1 MYLCGVKYDFNI
13 GTLSETT
20 LRLVQS
26 VHYKKQRLDTF
37 RPIPNAVLQ
46 SINETLNVEWTYN
59 SNHIE
64 GNTLT
69 LQETRMVLE
78 DGITVGGKSLNE
90 HLEIV
95 NHKEAISYIE
105 SLVSPNYKL
114 KERDILDVNELVLNK
129 IEKDFAG
136 RFRTAGVRIGGANF
150 IPPNALK
157 VPDLISELIDWENS
171 STLDILQ
178 KVSLFHHRFVWVHPF
193 FDGNGRTVR
202 LLMNLLLMKEGYP
215 PAIILGV
222 DRKRYYQALNQANT
236 GNFDK
241 LLFLIAQATDRS
253 LTIYLNSLEDTT
265 GDFDAI
271 STIVKEPD
279 VPYGQEY
286 VSLLARQGKIEA
298 YKEGR
303 VWYTSK
309 KSIANYLKKKG
320 KPH

>member
-1 MYLCGVKYDFNI
+1 VKYVFNI
-13 GTLSETT
+13 GQLSEIT
-20 LRLVQS
+20 LQLMQS
-26 VHYKKQRLDTF
+26 VHKKKQRLDEF
-37 RPIPNAVLQ
+37 RPIPYAVLTN
-46 SINETLNVEWTYN
+46 IRENLNVEWTYN

-95 NHKEAISYIE
+95 NHREAITYVQ
-105 SLVSPNYKL
+105 SLASADYKL
-114 KERDILDVNELVLNK
+114 TERDVLDVHEIVLNK
-129 IEKDFAG
+129 IQKDFAG

-150 IPPNALK
+150 IPPNALR
-157 VPDLISELIDWENS
+157 VPDYITELIEWENTS
-171 STLDILQ
+171 KMDILQ
-178 KVSLFHHRFVWVHPF
+178 KVTLFHHRFVWVHPF

-202 LLMNLLLMKEGYP
+202 LLMNLLLMKEGFP
-215 PAIILGV
+215 PAVILGV
-222 DRKRYYQALNQANT
+222 DRKRYYQALNLANN

-241 LLFLIAQATDRS
+241 LLFLIVQAVDRS

-271 STIVKEPD
+271 SNIVQEPD

-286 VSLLARQGKIEA
+286 ISLLARQGKIEA

-309 KSIANYLKKKG
+309 KSVENYLKNKKG
-320 KPH
+320 KKS

>member
-1 MYLCGVKYDFNI
+1 MRYGFDI
-13 GTLSETT
+13 GNLSEYSMQ
-20 LRLVQS
+20 LMQAVYQ
-26 VHYKKQRLDTF
+26 KKQRLDAF
-37 RPIPNAVLQ
+37 RPIPHAVLAN
-46 SINETLNVEWTYN
+46 IKENLNIEWTYN

-95 NHKEAISYIE
+95 NHKEAISYVE
-105 SLVSPNYKL
+105 SLASPAYML
-114 KERDILDVNELVLNK
+114 TERDVLEVHALVLNK
-129 IEKDFAG
+129 IQKDFAG
-136 RFRTAGVRIGGANF
+136 QFRTAGVRIGGANF

-157 VPDLISELIDWENS
+157 VPDLIAELISWENTGS
-171 STLDILQ
+171 MDIIE
-178 KVSLFHHRFVWVHPF
+178 KVTLFHHRFVWIHPF

-202 LLMNLLLMKEGYP
+202 LLMNLLLMKEGFP
-215 PAIILGV
+215 PAVILGV
-222 DRKRYYQALNQANT
+222 DRKRYYQALNQANN

-241 LLFLIAQATDRS
+241 LLFLIAQAIDRS
-253 LTIYLNSLEDTT
+253 LTIYLNSLQDTT

-271 STIVKEPD
+271 SNIVKEPD

-286 VSLLARQGKIEA
+286 ISLLARQGKIEA

-309 KSIANYLKKKG
+309 RSIDNYLKGKG
-320 KPH
+320 K

>member
-1 MYLCGVKYDFNI
+1 MKYEFNI
-13 GTLSETT
+13 GQLSEIT
-20 LRLVQS
+20 LQLMQS
-26 VHYKKQRLDTF
+26 VHKKKQRLDEF
-37 RPIPNAVLQ
+37 RPIPYAVLAN
-46 SINETLNVEWTYN
+46 IRENLNVEWTYN

-95 NHKEAISYIE
+95 NHKEAITYVQ
-105 SLVSPNYKL
+105 SLASADYKL
-114 KERDILDVNELVLNK
+114 TERDVLDVHEIVLNK
-129 IEKDFAG
+129 IQKDFAG

-150 IPPNALK
+150 IPPNALR
-157 VPDLISELIDWENS
+157 VPDYITELIEWENT
-171 STLDILQ
+171 STMDILE
-178 KVSLFHHRFVWVHPF
+178 KVTLFHHRFVWVHPF

-202 LLMNLLLMKEGYP
+202 LLMNLLLMKEGFP
-215 PAIILGV
+215 PAVILGV
-222 DRKRYYQALNQANT
+222 DRKRYYQALNLANN

-241 LLFLIAQATDRS
+241 LLFLIVQAVDRS
-253 LTIYLNSLEDTT
+253 LTIYLNSLEDTAA
-265 GDFDAI
+265 DFDAI
-271 STIVKEPD
+271 SNIVQEPE

-286 VSLLARQGKIEA
+286 ISLLARQGKIEA

-309 KSIANYLKKKG
+309 KSVENYLKNKKG
-320 KPH
+320 KKS

>member
-1 MYLCGVKYDFNI
+1 MRYGFDI
-13 GTLSETT
+13 GQLSENS
-20 LRLVQS
+20 LQLMQA
-26 VHYKKQRLDTF
+26 VHQKKQRLDAF
-37 RPIPNAVLQ
+37 RPIPHAVLAN
-46 SINETLNVEWTYN
+46 IKENLNIEWTYN

-95 NHKEAISYIE
+95 NHKEAISYVE
-105 SLVSPNYKL
+105 SLASPAYML
-114 KERDILDVNELVLNK
+114 TERDVLEVHALVLNK
-129 IEKDFAG
+129 IQKDFAG
-136 RFRTAGVRIGGANF
+136 RFRTAGIRIGGANF

-157 VPDLISELIDWENS
+157 VPDLIAELISWENTS
-171 STLDILQ
+171 SMDIIE
-178 KVSLFHHRFVWVHPF
+178 KVTLFHHRFVWIHPF

-202 LLMNLLLMKEGYP
+202 LLMNLLLMKEGFP
-215 PAIILGV
+215 PAVILGV
-222 DRKRYYQALNQANT
+222 DRKRYYQALNQANN

-241 LLFLIAQATDRS
+241 LLFLIAQAVDRS

-271 STIVKEPD
+271 SNIVKEPD

-286 VSLLARQGKIEA
+286 ISLLARQGKIEA

-309 KSIANYLKKKG
+309 RSIDNYLKGKG
-320 KPH
+320 K

>member
-1 MYLCGVKYDFNI
+1 MRYGFDI
-13 GTLSETT
+13 GNLSEYSMQ
-20 LRLVQS
+20 LMQAVYQ
-26 VHYKKQRLDTF
+26 KKQRLDAF
-37 RPIPNAVLQ
+37 RPIPHAVLAN
-46 SINETLNVEWTYN
+46 IKENLNIEWTYN

-95 NHKEAISYIE
+95 NHKEAISYVE
-105 SLVSPNYKL
+105 SLASPAYML
-114 KERDILDVNELVLNK
+114 TERDVLEVHALVLNK
-129 IEKDFAG
+129 IQKDFAG
-136 RFRTAGVRIGGANF
+136 QFRTAGVRIGGANF

-157 VPDLISELIDWENS
+157 VPDLIAELISWENTGS
-171 STLDILQ
+171 MDIIE
-178 KVSLFHHRFVWVHPF
+178 KVTLFHHRFVWIHPF

-202 LLMNLLLMKEGYP
+202 LLMNLLLMKEGFP
-215 PAIILGV
+215 PAVILGV
-222 DRKRYYQALNQANT
+222 DRKRYYQALNQANN

-241 LLFLIAQATDRS
+241 LLFLIAQAVDRS
-253 LTIYLNSLEDTT
+253 LTIYLNSLQDTT

-271 STIVKEPD
+271 SNIVKEPD

-286 VSLLARQGKIEA
+286 ISLLARQGKIEA

-309 KSIANYLKKKG
+309 RSIDNYLKGKG
-320 KPH
+320 K

>member
-1 MYLCGVKYDFNI
+1 MKYEFNI
-13 GTLSETT
+13 GQLSETT
-20 LRLVQS
+20 MRLVQS
-26 VHYKKQRLDTF
+26 VHQKKQRLDAF
-37 RPIPNAVLQ
+37 RPISYSVLQ
-46 SINETLNVEWTYN
+46 NINDTLNIEWTYN

-95 NHKEAISYIE
+95 NHREAIHYVE
-105 SLVSPNYKL
+105 SLVSPDYIL
-114 KERDILDVNELVLNK
+114 KERDILNVHELVLNK
-129 IEKDFAG
+129 IQKDFAG

-157 VPDLISELIDWENS
+157 VPDLITELIDWENT
-171 STLDILQ
+171 STMDILE
-178 KVSLFHHRFVWVHPF
+178 KVTLFHHRFVWVHPF

-222 DRKRYYQALNQANT
+222 DRKRYYQALNQANQ
-236 GNFDK
+236 GVFDK
-241 LLFLIAQATDRS
+241 LLFLIAQAADRS

-265 GDFDAI
+265 SDFDAI
-271 STIVKEPD
+271 SNIVKEPE

-309 KSIANYLKKKG
+309 KSIANYLREKDKAS
-320 KPH
+320 